1 MILALKKGENRK
13 LVYKLFKAWRRR
25 AILKVK
31 KSSVKRKFKKEI
43 VRYYSV
49 TGNLENLL
57 KIKLLLLWA
66 IFSCFAISL
75 LKIFLLFFHVKP
87 HATSKMMFS
96 RSGKNRDVIIS
107 LLPDSLRVYCL
118 NYVKL
123 QLITSTCFTISIT

>member
-1 MILALKKGENRK
+1 MIIHVVSQQFLLKNYAKYKFQVLKMILALKKGENRK

-57 KIKLLLLWA
+57 KIKLLLL
-66 IFSCFAISL
+66 
-75 LKIFLLFFHVKP
+75 
-87 HATSKMMFS
+87 
-96 RSGKNRDVIIS
+96 
-107 LLPDSLRVYCL
+107 
-118 NYVKL
+118 
-123 QLITSTCFTISIT
+123 